1 MPPIVR
7 VYHILVL
14 VWVRNARTCMHLAS
28 CIPELVDRFVRLRL
42 RFIKIYFD
50 SHVLPCVLQK
60 KIIYVALPNL
70 NLFLMKTV
78 TYVSAMS
85 SYRWLASRT

>member
-1 MPPIVR
+1 MPPIVL

-28 CIPELVDRFVRLRL
+28 CIPELVDRFVCLQL

-50 SHVLPCVLQK
+50 RHVLLCVLQK
-60 KIIYVALPNL
+60 FIYVALPNL
-70 NLFLMKTV
+70 IFV
-78 TYVSAMS
+78 TFKNSDL
-85 SYRWLASRT
+85 R